1 MREWGW
7 GGRRRSHVGGDI
19 LTVAFL
25 LDKSQLAGG
34 SVRGQSDGI
43 QIMSP

>member
-1 MREWGW
+1 MLELGAAEEESR
-7 GGRRRSHVGGDI
+7 GGDI